1 MSRRLILRQAQ
12 DERVNKP
19 PELATIVRVEELT
32 ILPQNSA
39 RTVSILGGT
48 GQQGR
53 GLARR
58 FAHAGVPVVVGSRDP
73 ERARETVAAW
83 PTSAA
88 ATPIRVA
95 DNASAVAAADV
106 TILAV
111 PFATVDLLL
120 QDIGPHFRAGSLAI
134 DLTVPV
140 TFVDGKMA
148 MLDVAEGS
156 AAEHVRARLP
166 ATVRLACAFKTL
178 PAHLLGAGGESL
190 DCDEF
195 VCGDSDEARSEA
207 LALAARLPGL
217 RAIDV
222 GPLSRAR
229 SIEHL
234 TALAIAINR
243 RHKIHDARFR
253 VIGL

>member
-1 MSRRLILRQAQ
+1 MFGAAT
-12 DERVNKP
+12 P
-19 PELATIVRVEELT
+19 ATIVRVEELT
-32 ILPQNSA
+32 ILPQNTPS
-39 RTVSILGGT
+39 TVSILGGT

-53 GLARR
+53 GLAQR
-58 FAHAGVPVVVGSRDP
+58 FAHAGLQVTIGSRDV
-73 ERARETVAAW
+73 ERAQAAVAAW
-83 PTSAA
+83 TGPAA

-95 DNASAVAAADV
+95 DNASAVAAAV

-111 PFATVDLLL
+111 PFGTVDLLL
-120 QDIGPHFRAGSLAI
+120 QELHPHFRAGSLVI

-140 TFVDGKMA
+140 TFAAGKMA

-166 ATVRLACAFKTL
+166 SAVRLACAFKTL
-178 PAHLLGAGGESL
+178 PAHLLGAGVESI

-195 VCGDSDEARSEA
+195 VCGDSEVARSEA
-207 LALAARLPGL
+207 SALVARLPGL
-217 RAIDV
+217 RAVDV

-253 VIGL
+253 VVGL

>member
-1 MSRRLILRQAQ
+1 
-12 DERVNKP
+12 
-19 PELATIVRVEELT
+19 VEELT
-32 ILPQNSA
+32 ILPQNPTP
-39 RTVSILGGT
+39 TVSILGGT

-53 GLARR
+53 GLAQR
-58 FAHAGVPVVVGSRDP
+58 FAHAGVQVVVGSRDAA
-73 ERARETVAAW
+73 RAQETVAAW
-83 PTSAA
+83 TISAS
-88 ATPIRVA
+88 ATPVRVA

-120 QDIGPHFRAGSLAI
+120 QDMHPHFRSGSLAI
-134 DLTVPV
+134 DVTVPV
-140 TFVDGKMA
+140 AFTAGRMA
-148 MLDVAEGS
+148 MLEVAEGS
-156 AAEHVRARLP
+156 ASEHIRALLP
-166 ATVRLACAFKTL
+166 AAVRLACAFKTV
-178 PAHLLGAGGESL
+178 PAHLLGAGIEPL

-195 VCGDSDEARSEA
+195 VCGDSDTARSEA
-207 LALAARLPGL
+207 SALVELLPGL
-217 RAIDV
+217 RAVDV